1 MAFIFYQ
8 ICPEIPRLTQYFL
21 RCGVSPSKNPTCWHK
36 QRGASSRIPECLPST
51 ILSVCSYRFMMVVF
65 YIYLVSSRCHALRSN
80 SSSSPYRARNQ
91 RVLFWPHF
99 VALSRVKSLTGLSL
113 TENINFSRVQKL
125 GGRSLEERKN
135 GYIRIY
141 GSNDSNMLPLTL
153 REQLPQQRIHI
164 SRTPI

>member
-1 MAFIFYQ
+1 MSRTHVRLFIK
-8 ICPEIPRLTQYFL
+8 
-21 RCGVSPSKNPTCWHK
+21 S
-36 QRGASSRIPECLPST
+36 
-51 ILSVCSYRFMMVVF
+51 
-65 YIYLVSSRCHALRSN
+65 VSSSGPE
-80 SSSSPYRARNQ
+80 SS
-91 RVLFWPHF
+91 
-99 VALSRVKSLTGLSL
+99 VALSRVKFLAGLLL

-125 GGRSLEERKN
+125 GGRGLEERKN